1 MNLNSSPP
9 LMQAILQT
17 LQQMNKPLS
26 VEELSFRTR
35 STDTLVLHSVN
46 QLLEAK
52 VVVKEGELISLN
64 HREQDYQLK
73 RMLY

>member
-1 MNLNSSPP
+1 MNNAQP
-9 LMQAILQT
+9 LTQAILQI

-52 VVVKEGELISLN
+52 VVVKEGELLSLN

>member
-1 MNLNSSPP
+1 MNNAQP
-9 LMQAILQT
+9 LTQAILQL

-46 QLLEAK
+46 QLLEAH
-52 VVVKEGELISLN
+52 VVVKEGELLSLN
-64 HREQDYQLK
+64 QREQDYQLK

>member
-1 MNLNSSPP
+1 MNHAQP
-9 LMQAILQT
+9 LTQSILQI
-17 LQQMNKPLS
+17 LQQLNKPLS

-46 QLLEAK
+46 QLLEAN
-52 VVVKEGELISLN
+52 VVVKEGELLSLN
-64 HREQDYQLK
+64 QREQDYQLK

>member
-1 MNLNSSPP
+1 MNPNSSPP

-52 VVVKEGELISLN
+52 VVIKEGELLSLN

>member
-52 VVVKEGELISLN
+52 VVVKEGELLSLN

>member
-1 MNLNSSPP
+1 MNNAQP
-9 LMQAILQT
+9 LTQSILQI
-17 LQQMNKPLS
+17 LQKLNKPLS

-46 QLLEAK
+46 QLLEAN
-52 VVVKEGELISLN
+52 VVVKEGELLSLN
-64 HREQDYQLK
+64 QREQDYQLK

>member
-1 MNLNSSPP
+1 MNNAQP
-9 LMQAILQT
+9 LTQSILQI
-17 LQQMNKPLS
+17 LQQLNKPLS

-46 QLLEAK
+46 QLLEAN
-52 VVVKEGELISLN
+52 VVVKEGELLSLN
-64 HREQDYQLK
+64 QREQDYQLK

>member
-1 MNLNSSPP
+1 MSTPNAQP
-9 LMQAILQT
+9 LMQAILQI

-35 STDTLVLHSVN
+35 STDSLVLHSVN
-46 QLLEAK
+46 QLLEAN
-52 VVVKEGELISLN
+52 VVVKKGELLSLN
-64 HREQDYQLK
+64 QREQDYQLK